1 MLPALYSPR
10 TVAKYY
16 QQSSTHNFDDYQAYT
31 VINSTDVREKPVDTL
46 GIVLAKCWIDPTLMH
61 DLKEDAHACLLSMGF
76 VLPQSIELH
85 VEYDSKDT
93 NRPRI
98 VVLEYNITNNRYE
111 RICYL
116 QLSMMA
122 GK

>member
-1 MLPALYSPR
+1 MYSPQ

-16 QQSSTHNFDDYQAYT
+16 QQSNTYNFDDYQAYT
-31 VINSTDVREKPVDTL
+31 VIDSTDVRERPVDTL
-46 GIVLAKCWIDPTLMH
+46 GVVLARCWIDPTLML
-61 DLKEDAHACLLSMGF
+61 DLKRDAHACLLSMGF
-76 VLPQSIELH
+76 VLPKTFDIH

-98 VVLEYNITNNRYE
+98 IVLEFSIETGKYE
-111 RICYL
+111 RACYL
-116 QLSMMA
+116 QLNMIA